1 MERSMR
7 LGAIVPAH
15 ELRPGLFVSVRS
27 LVDQSR
33 ALDEIIVAVNGALL
47 GSIKYVQA
55 AMSAYEAVRVVPVR
69 SGLPQALN
77 DALQHSTADLVFRLD
92 VDDVALAGRVSAQTG
107 YFLENPRTSVLGSY
121 MLRIDKDRQQEKVL
135 RYPLSG
141 VALSKALRE
150 AVGVAHPSV
159 AFRRSD
165 VLEVGGYREDMLVAQ
180 DYELW
185 LRMHE
190 NGFVVANTPRLL
202 TEYHTSK
209 YSSSA
214 KYPAMR
220 TVAALNVFSHLG
232 MTTRECE
239 SFDWCTRICRRHFNS
254 FAFWVHPSYGWIR
267 KLVPASELKA
277 QSQLL
282 GMSAVESRALKEY
295 SAYVGT

>member
-1 MERSMR
+1 MR

-27 LVDQSR
+27 LVDQTR
-33 ALDEIIVAVNGALL
+33 TLDEIIVAVNGALL
-47 GSIKYVQA
+47 ESIKYVQE
-55 AMSAYEAVRVVPVR
+55 AMSAYETVRVVPVR

-92 VDDVALAGRVSAQTG
+92 VDDVALGDRVSAQAG
-107 YFLENPRTSVLGSY
+107 YFLEHPRTSVLGSY
-121 MLRIDKDRQQEKVL
+121 ILRVDSNRQQKKIL

-141 VALSKALRE
+141 DALFKALRE

-159 AFRRSD
+159 AYSRSD
-165 VLEVGGYREDMLVAQ
+165 VLEAGGYREDMLVAQ

-190 NGFVVANTPRLL
+190 KGFVVANTPRVL
-202 TEYHTSK
+202 TEYHTSTS
-209 YSSSA
+209 SSSA

-232 MTTRECE
+232 VTNRECE
-239 SFDWCTRICRRHFNS
+239 SSDWCTRICRQHFKN
-254 FAFWVHPSYGWIR
+254 FAYWVHPSYGWIR
-267 KLVPASELKA
+267 KLVSASELKP
-277 QSQLL
+277 QTQLL
-282 GMSAVESRALKEY
+282 GKSAVESRAIEEY